1 MFIDLPGE
9 RTSMPATM
17 EVECTADDCEL
28 DMAELHYTYDVPDD
42 VSTADLQ
49 CPYCGSE
56 TSLEEIE
63 L

>member
-1 MFIDLPGE
+1 
-9 RTSMPATM
+9 MPATM
-17 EVECTADDCEL
+17 EVTCTADECEL

-42 VSTADLQ
+42 VSTADLR

-56 TSLEEIE
+56 TSLAEIE